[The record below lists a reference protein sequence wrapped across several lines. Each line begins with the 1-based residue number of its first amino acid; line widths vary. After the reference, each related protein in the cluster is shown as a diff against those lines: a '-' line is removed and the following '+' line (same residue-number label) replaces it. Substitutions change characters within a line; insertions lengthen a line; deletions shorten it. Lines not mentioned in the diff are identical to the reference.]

1 MDLNYI
7 NKRILE
13 GIFQNENMNN
23 YESKDLS
30 NGNKIYIFSLYEG
43 YDIFL
48 LIDSLLCDI
57 KSERILGNIYMINF
71 SDYFIKLMNNN
82 YNNIIEFVTSKNK
95 NEIGKIFSLT
105 DRVFLKDLI
114 SKEIFISQISA
125 VIISPTT
132 YFDQNEKIWCIQKF
146 LFEEGKNILF
156 FYFLQN
162 QKHFNFFYNSLN
174 KKINLSPN
182 NHHIFTISRN
192 NIIVDKSI
200 NRKFQLNKISL
211 IEIKINNNINEENMS
226 NNLAIIR
233 DIRILLEQLL
243 NLIYEEILKNIQSLI
258 YFDNNNNLNHLIGD
272 YYKYRTINND
282 DCINNI
288 HFNFKYI
295 FGDSNF
301 KLKCLYYDLLS
312 IKFLLKKCESYDI
325 ASLYNIFKEIK
336 NYSENENSIFS
347 YQDSTTENLIFDLCN
362 IFKNNLFTIKN
373 NINRIISEEEAVI
386 LDEFFDLYIFI
397 NMDPDIKKEL
407 RNILENNI
415 IELKCDNNF
424 FKINYSKYIQLINIL
439 ESKIIK
445 NNFDNNKNKK
455 DDMNMNMNDIK
466 IKKEEVLIITNNEC
480 IIDNFKSIFNI
491 YGLNKKISNDL
502 NFFNN
507 EEYLNDNKNIYKEFF
522 EYNFRR
528 FLINR
533 REFLNRY
540 KILSNIKSCNNISN
554 YYKENLLLHYLCYQ
568 LTRSFDIK
576 HEGLFDRIYDTYQKD
591 NNEIDLLPS
600 EFAEEITEDIFNE
613 YIQQNFNEEETFP
626 YLKIDYI
633 SLNHREYYKK
643 EISLIEKLRNN
654 NYSKIILFDYNTNI
668 LKSLECFIT
677 NYNQTINCI
686 VFFIDY
692 NSYNF
697 KIDFNNSKIESL
709 AFKNLISELKKEKAN
724 QKQDNNYSKNKN
736 YYEPINIDE
745 KDNQILEKN
754 ENNKIGNT
762 LCREAEKYN
771 IIVDFR
777 EMGTKT
783 PYYLYK
789 NNFNIIN
796 GSLEVGDYI
805 LTNNYCI
812 ERKSISTK
820 DLYQSLNSKHLIE
833 QTIKMGKYYKNI
845 IILLEFE
852 ENIDILSTF
861 EKGIFYKPIILRK
874 LLDLTNI
881 TELEKNNCLFMWSLN
896 CKMTSIMLKSL
907 KIKLNNEILD
917 IDYCL
922 HINKI
927 NKGKSSKDKKKNSS
941 NSINDNSIFNSNSQ
955 KVKTIDSFFNLNKNK
970 NENNIYSK
978 DNKDNKDNEK
988 NKDEENIKKYETQNY
1003 GNENYTKEIKNK
1015 KLDISSE
1022 KIIRNVPGINS
1033 SNYNLINKNFNNL
1046 YDFITCE
1053 KEKKFEI
1060 FGRIN
1065 GTKMLSL
1072 FNYEYQ

>member
-1 MDLNYI
+1 M
-7 NKRILE
+7 
-13 GIFQNENMNN
+13 
-23 YESKDLS
+23 
-30 NGNKIYIFSLYEG
+30 
-43 YDIFL
+43 
-48 LIDSLLCDI
+48 
-57 KSERILGNIYMINF
+57 
-71 SDYFIKLMNNN
+71 
-82 YNNIIEFVTSKNK
+82 
-95 NEIGKIFSLT
+95 
-105 DRVFLKDLI
+105 
-114 SKEIFISQISA
+114 
-125 VIISPTT
+125 
-132 YFDQNEKIWCIQKF
+132 
-146 LFEEGKNILF
+146 
-156 FYFLQN
+156 
-162 QKHFNFFYNSLN
+162 
-174 KKINLSPN
+174 
-182 NHHIFTISRN
+182 
-192 NIIVDKSI
+192 
-200 NRKFQLNKISL
+200 
-211 IEIKINNNINEENMS
+211 
-226 NNLAIIR
+226 
-233 DIRILLEQLL
+233 
-243 NLIYEEILKNIQSLI
+243 
-258 YFDNNNNLNHLIGD
+258 
-272 YYKYRTINND
+272 
-282 DCINNI
+282 
-288 HFNFKYI
+288 
-295 FGDSNF
+295 
-301 KLKCLYYDLLS
+301 
-312 IKFLLKKCESYDI
+312 
-325 ASLYNIFKEIK
+325 
-336 NYSENENSIFS
+336 
-347 YQDSTTENLIFDLCN
+347 
-362 IFKNNLFTIKN
+362 
-373 NINRIISEEEAVI
+373 
-386 LDEFFDLYIFI
+386 
-397 NMDPDIKKEL
+397 
-407 RNILENNI
+407 
-415 IELKCDNNF
+415 
-424 FKINYSKYIQLINIL
+424 
-439 ESKIIK
+439 
-445 NNFDNNKNKK
+445 
-455 DDMNMNMNDIK
+455 
-466 IKKEEVLIITNNEC
+466 
-480 IIDNFKSIFNI
+480 
-491 YGLNKKISNDL
+491 
-502 NFFNN
+502 
-507 EEYLNDNKNIYKEFF
+507 
-522 EYNFRR
+522 
-528 FLINR
+528 
-533 REFLNRY
+533 
-540 KILSNIKSCNNISN
+540 
-554 YYKENLLLHYLCYQ
+554 LHYLCYQ

-643 EISLIEKLRNN
+643 EINLIEKLRNN

-709 AFKNLISELKKEKAN
+709 AFKNLISEMKKEKAN
-724 QKQDNNYSKNKN
+724 QKQDNNYSKNNN

-754 ENNKIGNT
+754 ENNKISNT
-762 LCREAEKYN
+762 LCGEAEKYN
-771 IIVDFR
+771 IIVDYR

-927 NKGKSSKDKKKNSS
+927 NKGKSSKDKKKNSGGG
-941 NSINDNSIFNSNSQ
+941 INDNSIFNSNSQ
-955 KVKTIDSFFNLNKNK
+955 KVKTIDSFFNLNKSK
-970 NENNIYSK
+970 NENNIYNK

-1003 GNENYTKEIKNK
+1003 GNENYTKEIKIK

-1033 SNYNLINKNFNNL
+1033 SNYNVINKNFNNL